1 MRILVVG
8 SGGREHALV
17 WRLAQSAGVD
27 RIFCAPGNAGIAVEA
42 SCIPAD
48 IGSPDEM
55 VALARTLRVDLTV
68 VGPEAPLVSG
78 LGDAFAADGLPIV
91 APSSFAAQ
99 LEGSKIFAKQFLAD
113 RGIPTADFAVVES
126 LEDIDAHLDRFEY
139 PVAVKADGLAAGKG
153 VIIANTR
160 QEAAETARKMLASE
174 IAGGAGRRLVFEEF
188 LNGEE
193 LSFIL
198 LCDRRTYFIFP
209 PTQDHKRALDDD
221 QGPNTG
227 GMGAYC
233 DPLILPVELRDAIID
248 QIVEPTLAGMRDL
261 GHPFCGF
268 LYCGLMITS
277 EGPRVLE
284 FNVRMG
290 DPETQPLMYRL
301 EGDFAGL
308 LATAASGSLD
318 ASLVQWREGPSA
330 CVVLAS
336 EGYPGSY
343 PKGRCITGI
352 PEAETLGA
360 KVFHAGTCIQCG
372 HFATAGGRVLG
383 ITAGGATLAQAL
395 DTAYN
400 AIEKIHFD
408 GMHFRTDIGK
418 KGLAH
423 H

>member
-27 RIFCAPGNAGIAVEA
+27 RVFCAPGNAGIAADA
-42 SCIPAD
+42 SCIPTD
-48 IGSPDEM
+48 IGAPDEL

-78 LGDAFAADGLPIV
+78 LADAFAADGLPIV
-91 APSSFAAQ
+91 APEAFAAQ
-99 LEGSKIFAKQFLAD
+99 LEGSKIFAKQFMVD

-126 LEDIDAHLDRFEY
+126 LDDIDAHLECFEY

-160 QEAAETARKMLASE
+160 QEAAETARKMLAGE
-174 IAGGAGRRLVFEEF
+174 LAGAAGRRLVFEEF
-188 LNGEE
+188 LTGEE

-209 PTQDHKRALDDD
+209 PTQDHKRALDND

-248 QIVEPTLAGMRDL
+248 RVVEPTLAGMRDL

-277 EGPRVLE
+277 EGPKVLE

-290 DPETQPLMYRL
+290 DPETQPLMHRL

-308 LATAASGSLD
+308 LASAARGSLD
-318 ASLVQWREGPSA
+318 ASLVHWSKGPTA

-343 PKGRCITGI
+343 PKDHRITGI

-360 KVFHAGTCIQCG
+360 KVFHAGTRLQSG
-372 HFATAGGRVLG
+372 HYATSGGRVLG
-383 ITAGGATLAQAL
+383 VTAGGATLAQAL

-408 GMHFRTDIGK
+408 GMRFRTDIGE
-418 KGLAH
+418 KGLARH
-423 H
+423 

>member
-17 WRLAQSAGVD
+17 WRLAQSADVD
-27 RIFCAPGNAGIAVEA
+27 RVFCAPGNAGIAADA

-48 IGSPDEM
+48 IGAPDEL

-78 LGDAFAADGLPIV
+78 LADAFAADGLPIL
-91 APSSFAAQ
+91 APEAFAAQ
-99 LEGSKIFAKQFLAD
+99 LEGSKKFAKQFMVD

-126 LEDIDAHLDRFEY
+126 ADDIDAHLDRFEY

-160 QEAAETARKMLASE
+160 QEAAETARKMLAGE
-174 IAGGAGRRLVFEEF
+174 LAGGAGRRLVLEEF
-188 LNGEE
+188 LTGEE

-198 LCDRRTYFIFP
+198 LCDRRSYFIFP
-209 PTQDHKRALDDD
+209 PTQDHKRALDND

-233 DPLILPVELRDAIID
+233 DPLILPVELRDTIID
-248 QIVEPTLAGMRDL
+248 RVVEPTLSGMRDL

-277 EGPRVLE
+277 EGPKVLE

-290 DPETQPLMYRL
+290 DPETQPLMHRL
-301 EGDFAGL
+301 EDDFAGL
-308 LATAASGSLD
+308 LASAARGSLD
-318 ASLVQWREGPSA
+318 ASLVHWSEGPTA

-343 PKGRCITGI
+343 PKGRRITGI
-352 PEAETLGA
+352 PEAENLGA
-360 KVFHAGTCIQCG
+360 KVFHAGTRLQCG
-372 HFATAGGRVLG
+372 HYATAGGRVLG
-383 ITAGGATLAQAL
+383 VTAGGATLAQAI

-408 GMHFRTDIGK
+408 GMHFRADIGE
-418 KGLAH
+418 KGLARY
-423 H
+423 